1 MNRTLRQQTPVANF
15 PLAYQTG
22 IETQHY
28 HHARRVR
35 DVQRSI
41 ITATTGIS
49 RHKAGVLEF
58 ASQKILAFQVHHSR
72 HQREEIGDLS
82 RVVRGDINH
91 SSLEV
96 ATGHLSRVVKG
107 DINRRMGVEIG
118 SQHHQHKE
126 DICLKFARTTSAVG
140 ALGILFALLIPD
152 SQTPSLAQMKTAY
165 INKKHAIAASTVFLQ
180 DLDVLVP
187 DAQGSASKP
196 CVVDSFQKRFR
207 PILRRSYTSYSTGS
221 RFLNIPMKSLG
232 VPCNLLILSLF

>member
-22 IETQHY
+22 IKTQHY

-72 HQREEIGDLS
+72 HQREEIGDPSHSSSNSLKEEIGDFS

-107 DINRRMGVEIG
+107 DINHSSLKVETGHLSRVVKGEINRRMGVEIG

-180 DLDVLVP
+180 DLDGQFTP
-187 DAQGSASKP
+187 H
-196 CVVDSFQKRFR
+196 
-207 PILRRSYTSYSTGS
+207 SYA
-221 RFLNIPMKSLG
+221 
-232 VPCNLLILSLF
+232 C